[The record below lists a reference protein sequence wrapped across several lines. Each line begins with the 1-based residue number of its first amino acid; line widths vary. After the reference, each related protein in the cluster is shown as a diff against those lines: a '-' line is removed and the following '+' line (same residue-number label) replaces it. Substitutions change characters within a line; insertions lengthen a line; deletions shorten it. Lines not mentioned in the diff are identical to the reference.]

1 MGVYLDISELP
12 EEGGGGFTWIYLGY
26 QGKVGYTWIYL
37 GYQGKVRVYLDIS
50 ELPGEGGGLPG
61 YIWATRGR
69 WAGTRVE

>member
-12 EEGGGGFTWIYLGY
+12 GEGGGIPGY
-26 QGKVGYTWIYL
+26 IWATRGRWGYTWIYL

-69 WAGTRVE
+69 WAGTMVE